1 MKPLEDI
8 GMAGGLL
15 AKAKVGATR
24 ILPKLA
30 VYAPLKQV
38 SPSSSLKQNQ
48 ASLRQ
53 TLQNLQAKSSG
64 ASCNT
69 PLFSGV
75 EASLDHLGADGVEQ
89 KETCQMIQEH
99 GLEVLINLD
108 IPNESNQQSNTDLV
122 RSFESQLITIAN
134 FGIPIAHINC
144 KSIGNSWHEQSA
156 LDYLLE
162 ILPLSAEFLEAHP
175 HIGKDGNETDIMGGA
190 PNHLTGISHQ
200 TRGMLRHPR
209 VVREVLEIIPPLRL
223 TMDLSRWHQECGY
236 AWGSSDKD
244 GGNENEEEVLSIE
257 IVPHIDLIRTKT
269 LLLSQIYKN
278 ALDGGLVD
286 NDPYLRTNQ
295 FLWEA
300 VWARKGKR
308 GVKQLYIALDD
319 ATNEI
324 GQYNS
329 SENEEYLS
337 RIDRLA
343 DAATTIH
350 QYYDDWSTSILEA
363 KS

>member
-1 MKPLEDI
+1 MSLE
-8 GMAGGLL
+8 L
-15 AKAKVGATR
+15 
-24 ILPKLA
+24 
-30 VYAPLKQV
+30 
-38 SPSSSLKQNQ
+38 
-48 ASLRQ
+48 
-53 TLQNLQAKSSG
+53 
-64 ASCNT
+64 
-69 PLFSGV
+69 
-75 EASLDHLGADGVEQ
+75 LGADNFEQ

-99 GLEVLINLD
+99 GLQLLIDLD

-122 RSFESQLITIAN
+122 RSFESQLMTIAN
-134 FGIPIAHINC
+134 LGIPIAHINC
-144 KSIGNSWHEQSA
+144 KSTGNGWHEESA

-236 AWGSSDKD
+236 AWGSPDMNN
-244 GGNENEEEVLSIE
+244 GNENEEEVLSIE
-257 IVPHIDLIRTKT
+257 IVPHIDLIRTKIS
-269 LLLSQIYKN
+269 LSSQIHTY

-300 VWARKGKR
+300 VWTRKRKR
-308 GVKQLYIALDD
+308 GVKQLYITLDD
-319 ATNEI
+319 STDEI
-324 GQYNS
+324 VQCNR
-329 SENEEYLS
+329 SENQEYLS

-343 DAATTIH
+343 DAATAIH
-350 QYYDDWSTSILEA
+350 QYYNDWSTSILEA